1 MIQRSSSMLYRL
13 LLVRP
18 GTLDAA
24 VNMATLPEEAERF
37 DLGQYGAQAV
47 TKDGKHFYIRPVMS
61 TDSDLLMALFNSL
74 SPRSIFFRF
83 LRNWKTV
90 PPEMVTLFTQ
100 IDCRQNVAMVA
111 LEAAVSKPRMLG
123 LCGILRHPGSTRGE
137 LGVVVC
143 DQWQGK
149 GVGAKLVEIS
159 VQVARDLGMTDLWGI
174 ISPENTTM
182 LAVAEKLGFSKR
194 KDPHADLYEIEMKL

>member
-1 MIQRSSSMLYRL
+1 METPQ
-13 LLVRP
+13 P
-18 GTLDAA
+18 
-24 VNMATLPEEAERF
+24 ATLSGPYPRPHEAKAF
-37 DLGQYGAQAV
+37 
-47 TKDGKHFYIRPVMS
+47 TKDGKPFYIRPIRN
-61 TDSDLLMALFNSL
+61 TDNDLLVELFNSL

-90 PPEMVTLFTQ
+90 PPEMVAYFTR

-111 LEAAVSKPRMLG
+111 LEDSVSLPRMLG
-123 LCGILRHPGSTRGE
+123 LCGILRRPGSTRGE
-137 LGVVVC
+137 FAVVVC

-159 VQVARDLGMTDLWGI
+159 VQVAGDLGMKELWGI

-182 LAVAEKLGFSKR
+182 LAMAEKMGFSVR
-194 KDPHADLYEIEMKL
+194 KDPQADLYEIEMKL

>member
-1 MIQRSSSMLYRL
+1 
-13 LLVRP
+13 
-18 GTLDAA
+18 
-24 VNMATLPEEAERF
+24 
-37 DLGQYGAQAV
+37 
-47 TKDGKHFYIRPVMS
+47 
-61 TDSDLLMALFNSL
+61 
-74 SPRSIFFRF
+74 
-83 LRNWKTV
+83 
-90 PPEMVTLFTQ
+90 
-100 IDCRQNVAMVA
+100 
-111 LEAAVSKPRMLG
+111 MLG

-137 LGVVVC
+137 LAVVVC